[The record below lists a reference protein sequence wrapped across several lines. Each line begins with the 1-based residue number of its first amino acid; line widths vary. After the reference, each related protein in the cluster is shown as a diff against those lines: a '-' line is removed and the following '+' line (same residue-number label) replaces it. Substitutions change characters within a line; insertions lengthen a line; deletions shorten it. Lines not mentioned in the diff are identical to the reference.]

1 MLLHF
6 QVTENNQ
13 NINLNRPI
21 HAQEMIFRRAI
32 VTGFA
37 QNLIDPDQTG
47 YPEPGSGTVW
57 TDGWNGISGVVA
69 NSGARMGG
77 ALGGGIIRQPN
88 FMSGL
93 EIVSGDN
100 TSNNDIMISMDESK
114 NVNDRWYD
122 WNFSAEETPMAFT
135 CKTIDFNRKDVKFY
149 SDVEAYRDWVD
160 GGREGNVWDTLVE
173 NEDIGPGMIKSID
186 LFFEF
191 QSLQEFDG
199 F

>member
-77 ALGGGIIRQPN
+77 ALGGGIICQPN

>member
-6 QVTENNQ
+6 QVTTQNQ

-37 QNLIDPDQTG
+37 QNLIDPDTDVAN
-47 YPEPGSGTVW
+47 PGPGLDQW
-57 TDGWNGISGVVA
+57 NNGWNGITGVVN

-77 ALGGGIIRQPN
+77 ALGGGVICQPN

-135 CKTIDFNRKDVKFY
+135 CKTIDFNRENVVFY
-149 SDVEAYRDWVD
+149 SDEPLYRDWVA
-160 GGREGNVWDTLVE
+160 GGREGNVWDDLVD
-173 NEDIGPGMIKSID
+173 NAIIKPGMIKSID